1 MEENKIWRWRVGPG
15 SAAPA
20 FASLPPRGVTGFMLL
35 LAGVF
40 AGIVSEA
47 WGQRAI
53 TITATHD
60 LTLGSLSRSG
70 NSSVRYSDNGAAS
83 FTVTG
88 DILRR
93 VRLTVSISTLSTQ
106 GSGRSSQAAHR
117 LMTPVLT
124 NADCAYSLDGGFSW
138 NLFTTG
144 TLYHETIFPL
154 DLSTRSTIL
163 VRIGLAV
170 TSHGRQQRGNYSG
183 KITLVAE
190 YR

>member
-1 MEENKIWRWRVGPG
+1 MEEIRSWWRTRPG

-20 FASLPPRGVTGFMLL
+20 FASFSSRGARACMLL
-35 LAGVF
+35 LAGML
-40 AGIVSEA
+40 AGTVPVA
-47 WGQRAI
+47 LAQRAI

-60 LTLGSLSRSG
+60 LTLGSISRSG
-70 NSSVRYSDNGAAS
+70 NTSVRYSDNGAAG

-93 VRLTVSISTLSTQ
+93 VRLTVSISALSAQ
-106 GSGRSSQAAHR
+106 RGSSSQAVHR
-117 LMTPVLT
+117 VMTPVLT
-124 NADCAYSLDGGFSW
+124 NANCAYSLDGGFSW
-138 NLFTTG
+138 NPFTTG
-144 TLYHETIFPL
+144 TLYHETVFPL
-154 DLSTRSTIL
+154 DLSTRGTIL
-163 VRIGLAV
+163 VRIGSAI